1 MISTK
6 LEKLI
11 WEGKAFYKTYVAG
24 PQKSTLNIDN
34 DRFIII
40 TDITFSGYCNIT
52 SSIIIPQ
59 IQLNVYGEKGFNHY
73 LFRNSKSYQ
82 GIYFDAL
89 TQQAEIRI
97 LNMNPDPQKVD
108 TYLIHTTQVGFS
120 FIECLQLTAP
130 LVTVASESNPSL
142 QPPLD
147 YGKNGDT
154 GALNVTVS
162 ATTDGTMTN
171 FFTNRLR
178 YTLPDGTITTQQLQ
192 YPVSAARTPS
202 NSTTEYCFANVNYIE
217 ILGQPE
223 NMEF

>member
-1 MISTK
+1 MISPK

-40 TDITFSGYCNIT
+40 TDINFSGYTNT
-52 SSIIIPQ
+52 AFNMPN

-73 LFRNSKSYQ
+73 LFRTTKAYQ
-82 GIYFDAL
+82 GIYYDSATSELKFVNNL
-89 TQQAEIRI
+89 TIATE
-97 LNMNPDPQKVD
+97 PQKID

-120 FIECLQLTAP
+120 FIEGLAFTAP
-130 LVTVASESNPSL
+130 LIAVASESNPSL

-154 GALNVTVS
+154 GAIPVTVS
-162 ATTDGTMTN
+162 ATTGGTMLN
-171 FFTNRLR
+171 FFTNRLA
-178 YTLPDGTITTQQLQ
+178 YTLPDGSVTTQQIQ
-192 YPVSAARTPS
+192 YPASAARLPQAS
-202 NSTTEYCFANVNYIE
+202 ELYCFANINYIE

-223 NMEF
+223 NMQF